1 MSVNIRASEYKPA
14 KEKDTARTICICIA
28 IFSFVLLL
36 FVAALPSRYEKYNEK
51 LDYMLV
57 KEAQNSAESMVIP
70 GKEGSLSLIYTL
82 QAGSFN
88 DLQRAKTQ
96 YDSIKHALT
105 SEDLAYLR
113 IEKVDQFYTVRIG
126 KFGEWSNA
134 ETFLNKI
141 KPQVSS
147 AIIMEAYIKDERI
160 EKLHSS

>member
-28 IFSFVLLL
+28 IISFVLLL

-57 KEAQNSAESMVIP
+57 KEAQNSAESKVIS
-70 GKEGSLSLIYTL
+70 GKDGSLSLIYTL

-88 DLQRAKTQ
+88 DLQRAKIQ

-113 IEKVDQFYTVRIG
+113 IEKVGPYYAVRIG
-126 KFGEWSNA
+126 KFGEWTHA
-134 ETFLNKI
+134 ETFLDKI
-141 KPQVSS
+141 RPQLSS
-147 AIIMEAYIKDERI
+147 AIIVQAHIKDERI